1 MKLDVKELI
10 AKLINTPI
18 YYKSGSGTV
27 ANTTIKQV
35 DTLALGPGKWL
46 VFSDVTFTSG
56 TSGNSQGQNRLTVS
70 GVLKAIRWIA
80 DIGVISPSAL
90 SVSEGNETV
99 SLAVFVYAG
108 SASNAY
114 TYNLYAIKVG

>member
-18 YYKSGSGTV
+18 YHKSGSGTV

-56 TSGNSQGQNRLTVS
+56 TSGNSQGQNRLRVS
-70 GVLKAIRWIA
+70 GVLKAIRWVA
-80 DIGVISPSAL
+80 DIGVVSPPAL
-90 SVSEGNETV
+90 SISEGNETV
-99 SLAVFVYAG
+99 SLEVFVYAG
-108 SASNAY
+108 GSSNSY
-114 TYNLYAIKVG
+114 SYNLYAIEIG